1 MNYELPHN
9 PDTGLVH
16 PISLAFGIIIH
27 CFNGQI
33 VPKTKIERKIG
44 IEIENYRDKLAGYKN
59 VVPDTLRFLNHFGF
73 VEKDGHSRL
82 YIKSVDD
89 MCKRLCDLKDN
100 SNIRYDHKRFTISI
114 AFEIIISCFNGQ
126 SLPHSPYT
134 YVLEIHQG
142 RGGLQEDAL
151 SEDRFNRM
159 LFYLRCF
166 GFVKGMYIRPVD
178 HICQRLRPKLY

>member
-1 MNYELPHN
+1 MNYELPHD

-16 PISLAFGIIIH
+16 PFSLAFGIIIH

-44 IEIENYRDKLAGYKN
+44 IEIENYRDELSEYKN

-73 VEKDGHSRL
+73 AEKDGHSDWR
-82 YIKSVDD
+82 IKSVKD
-89 MCKRLCDLKDN
+89 MCKRLRDLVDN
-100 SNIRYDHKRFTISI
+100 RNIRYDHQHFTVSI
-114 AFEIIISCFNGQ
+114 AFEIIIHDFNGQ

-134 YVLEIHQG
+134 DVLKIHQG

-151 SEDRFNRM
+151 LEDRFNRM

-166 GFVKGMYIRPVD
+166 GFVEGMYIRSVD
-178 HICQRLRPKLY
+178 NICQRLRPKLH